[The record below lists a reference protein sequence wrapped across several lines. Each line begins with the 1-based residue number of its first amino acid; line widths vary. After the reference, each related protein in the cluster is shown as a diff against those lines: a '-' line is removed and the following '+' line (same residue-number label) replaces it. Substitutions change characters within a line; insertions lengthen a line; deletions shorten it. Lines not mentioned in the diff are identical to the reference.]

1 MPHIIKRS
9 SSANIYYAISK
20 GHGVTNK
27 IVGSWDECKKL
38 VSGCKGAKYKKFIT
52 KREADEYI
60 LDNSEDGGLNR
71 SPRGTCRSIIS
82 PVSKRISNDD
92 TEYVNIYTDGSLIRK
107 HGGIYAGYGIYMPG
121 KHFEISRRLTG
132 KKTNNRAEL
141 MAIISAIKTFKDSE
155 NTLLC
160 IYTDSAYSIGIFGST
175 GTNYRNK
182 NYMKNSTTEV
192 PNADLVKVAVE
203 LADIYMLKFTHINSH
218 TSNTDEHSMGNDR
231 ADTLAVRGAGEDYI
245 NSCESIGDFQ
255 ITFGKYKGHYIKN
268 IPTGYL
274 SWIISS
280 DAFETICRK
289 NEDRRL
295 EKEIVMKF
303 MECDKI

>member
-1 MPHIIKRS
+1 MPHILKRGNS
-9 SSANIYYAISK
+9 MPIYYAISK

-38 VSGCKGAKYKKFIT
+38 VNGCKGAKYKKFTT
-52 KREADEYI
+52 KEDADKYI
-60 LDNSEDGGLNR
+60 LDTSNRMTFNS
-71 SPRGTCRSIIS
+71 SIS
-82 PVSKRISNDD
+82 SLVSKRVPDDD

-107 HGGIYAGYGIYMPG
+107 HGGIYAGYGIYIPE

-132 KKTNNRAEL
+132 KKTNNRSEL
-141 MAIISAIKTFKDSE
+141 MAIIGAIKTFKDSE
-155 NTLLC
+155 NTMLC
-160 IYTDSAYSIGIFGST
+160 IYTDSAYSIGIFGTT
-175 GTNYRNK
+175 GVNYRNK

-203 LADIYMLKFTHINSH
+203 LADIYMLQFTHINSH
-218 TSNTDEHSMGNDR
+218 TSNTDIHSIGNDR

-245 NSCESIGDFQ
+245 NSCNSIGDFQ

-280 DAFETICRK
+280 DAFEDICKK

-295 EKEIVMKF
+295 EKEIVIKYMD
-303 MECDKI
+303 CDKI

>member
-1 MPHIIKRS
+1 MPHILKRGNS
-9 SSANIYYAISK
+9 MPVYYAISK

-38 VSGCKGAKYKKFIT
+38 VDGCKGAKYKKFMT
-52 KREADEYI
+52 KEDADKYI
-60 LDNSEDGGLNR
+60 LDTSNTMTFNS
-71 SPRGTCRSIIS
+71 SIPS
-82 PVSKRISNDD
+82 PVTKRVPDDD

-107 HGGIYAGYGIYMPG
+107 HGGIYAGYGIYIPE

-141 MAIISAIKTFKDSE
+141 MAIIGAIKTFKDSE
-155 NTLLC
+155 NTMLC
-160 IYTDSAYSIGIFGST
+160 IYTDSAYSIGIFGTT
-175 GTNYRNK
+175 GANYRNK

-192 PNADLVKVAVE
+192 PNSDLVKVAVE
-203 LADIYMLKFTHINSH
+203 LADIYMLQFTHINSH
-218 TSNTDEHSMGNDR
+218 TSNTDIHSIGNDR

-245 NSCESIGDFQ
+245 NSCNSIGDFQ

-280 DAFETICRK
+280 DAFEDICKK

-295 EKEIVMKF
+295 EKEIVIKYMD
-303 MECDKI
+303 CDKI